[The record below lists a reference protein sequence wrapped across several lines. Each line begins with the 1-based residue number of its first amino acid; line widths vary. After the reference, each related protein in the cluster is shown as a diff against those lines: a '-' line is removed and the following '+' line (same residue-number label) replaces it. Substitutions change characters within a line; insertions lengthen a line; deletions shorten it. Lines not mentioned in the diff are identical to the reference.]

1 VKDHYNENYKT
12 LKKEM
17 EKTVEDGK
25 TSQVHGSE
33 EYMLLKLIISSKII
47 YRFNA
52 IPYKIPMKFFTKLG
66 KKFLKFIWKHKRPQI
81 AKAFLSKKS
90 SAGVPQYLILNC
102 NTEP

>member
-1 VKDHYNENYKT
+1 
-12 LKKEM
+12 
-17 EKTVEDGK
+17 
-25 TSQVHGSE
+25 
-33 EYMLLKLIISSKII
+33 
-47 YRFNA
+47 
-52 IPYKIPMKFFTKLG
+52 MKFFTKLG